1 MDDLCIIFKRQLALL
16 TLGVLEV
23 VSPQGTDLVLAA
35 HVPHGEADVLVLHC
49 LYIETWIK
57 SKQKELQKPDELID
71 TLCCNEFFAHTP
83 IVGMVVTISPSFSL

>member
-49 LYIETWIK
+49 LYIETWIN
-57 SKQKELQKPDELID
+57 KQTKR
-71 TLCCNEFFAHTP
+71 
-83 IVGMVVTISPSFSL
+83 VTKA

>member
-1 MDDLCIIFKRQLALL
+1 MLLAWL

-23 VSPQGTDLVLAA
+23 VPPQGTDLVLAT

-57 SKQKELQKPDELID
+57 SKRRRD
-71 TLCCNEFFAHTP
+71 TQAGQTQRQVVVPNTISNEFLPHTP